1 MKYQLNDKKTIN
13 IPDEEIKKSM
23 KILDLTEEEAIQ
35 MYLEDEGYIK
45 NEEVERLTKKAKEN
59 KADKIVVRSK
69 TENTRAERPPKEN
82 PVKEQLIKDL
92 CEFLKENGEL
102 EPVTIVN
109 KTKTIDFYV
118 NGRYFSLNLTE
129 HRPKKQK

>member
-1 MKYQLNDKKTIN
+1 MKYKFNDKFIN
-13 IPDEEIKKSM
+13 IPDEEIAKSM

-69 TENTRAERPPKEN
+69 VENTKAERPPKEN
-82 PVKEQLIKDL
+82 PIKEQLIKDL

-129 HRPKKQK
+129 HRQNKQK

>member
-1 MKYQLNDKKTIN
+1 MKYKFNDKFIN
-13 IPDEEIKKSM
+13 IPDEEIAKSM

-69 TENTRAERPPKEN
+69 VENTKAERPPKEN

-129 HRPKKQK
+129 HRQNKQK

>member
-13 IPDEEIKKSM
+13 IPDAEIRKSM
-23 KILDLTEEEAIQ
+23 EILDLTEEEAIQ

-69 TENTRAERPPKEN
+69 VENTKTERPPKEN
-82 PVKEQLIKDL
+82 PLKEQLIKDL
-92 CEFLKENGEL
+92 YGFLKENGEL
-102 EPVTIVN
+102 EPVTITN
-109 KTKTIDFYV
+109 KIKTIDFYV
-118 NGRYFSLNLTE
+118 NGKYFSLNLTE
-129 HRPKKQK
+129 HRPKKA

>member
-1 MKYQLNDKKTIN
+1 MRYNFNGKQIN

-23 KILDLTEEEAIQ
+23 EILELSEEEAIQ

-69 TENTRAERPPKEN
+69 VENTRAERAPKEN
-82 PVKEQLIKDL
+82 PVKEQIIADL
-92 CEFLKENGEL
+92 HKFLLENTEL
-102 EPVTIVN
+102 SRVNITN

-118 NGRYFSLNLTE
+118 NNRYFSLNLTE
-129 HRPKKQK
+129 HREKKQK

>member
-13 IPDEEIKKSM
+13 IPDKEIKKSM
-23 KILDLTEEEAIQ
+23 EILDLTEEEAIQ

-69 TENTRAERPPKEN
+69 VENTRAERPPKEN
-82 PVKEQLIKDL
+82 PVKEQIIADL
-92 CEFLKENGEL
+92 HKFLLENTEL
-102 EPVTIVN
+102 SRVNITN

-129 HRPKKQK
+129 HRQKK

>member
-23 KILDLTEEEAIQ
+23 EILDLTEEEAIQ

-69 TENTRAERPPKEN
+69 AENTRAERPPKEN

-129 HRPKKQK
+129 HRQNKQK

>member
-23 KILDLTEEEAIQ
+23 EILDLTEEEAIQ

-69 TENTRAERPPKEN
+69 VENTKAERPPKEN
-82 PVKEQLIKDL
+82 PVKEQLIKDIYN
-92 CEFLKENGEL
+92 FLKENGEL
-102 EPVTIVN
+102 EPVTITN

-118 NGRYFSLNLTE
+118 NGKYFSLNLTE
-129 HRPKKQK
+129 HRPKKA

>member
-13 IPDEEIKKSM
+13 IPDAEIRKSM
-23 KILDLTEEEAIQ
+23 EILDLTEEEAIQ

-69 TENTRAERPPKEN
+69 VENTKTERPPKEN
-82 PVKEQLIKDL
+82 PLKEQLIKDL
-92 CEFLKENGEL
+92 YGFLKENGEL
-102 EPVTIVN
+102 EPVTITN

-118 NGRYFSLNLTE
+118 NGKYFSLNLTE
-129 HRPKKQK
+129 HRPKKA

>member
-1 MKYQLNDKKTIN
+1 MKYNFNGKQIN

-23 KILDLTEEEAIQ
+23 EILELSEEEAIQ

-59 KADKIVVRSK
+59 KTDKIVVRSK

-92 CEFLKENGEL
+92 YEFLKENSEL
-102 EPVTIVN
+102 SRVNITN

-118 NGRYFSLNLTE
+118 DNRYFSLNLTE
-129 HRPKKQK
+129 HRQKK

>member
-1 MKYQLNDKKTIN
+1 MKYNFNGKQIN

-23 KILDLTEEEAIQ
+23 EILDLTEEEAIQ

-59 KADKIVVRSK
+59 KTDKIVVRSK
-69 TENTRAERPPKEN
+69 VENTRAERTPKEN
-82 PVKEQLIKDL
+82 PVKEQIIADL
-92 CEFLKENGEL
+92 HKFLLENAEL
-102 EPVTIVN
+102 SRVNITN

-118 NGRYFSLNLTE
+118 NNRYFSLNLTE
-129 HRPKKQK
+129 HREKKQK

>member
-13 IPDEEIKKSM
+13 IPDAEIRKSM
-23 KILDLTEEEAIQ
+23 EILDLTEEEAIQ

-69 TENTRAERPPKEN
+69 VENTKAERPPKEN

>member
-13 IPDEEIKKSM
+13 IPDAEIRKSM
-23 KILDLTEEEAIQ
+23 EILDLTEEEAIQ

-69 TENTRAERPPKEN
+69 VENTKSERPPKEN
-82 PVKEQLIKDL
+82 PVKEQLIKDIYN
-92 CEFLKENGEL
+92 FLKENGEL
-102 EPVTIVN
+102 EPVTITN

-118 NGRYFSLNLTE
+118 NGKYFSLNLTE
-129 HRPKKQK
+129 HRPKKA

>member
-1 MKYQLNDKKTIN
+1 MKYKLNDKKIIN

-23 KILDLTEEEAIQ
+23 EILDLTEEEAIQ

-69 TENTRAERPPKEN
+69 AENTRVERPPKEN

-92 CEFLKENGEL
+92 AEFLRENGEL
-102 EPVTIVN
+102 EPVTITN

-118 NGRYFSLNLTE
+118 NNRYFSLNLTE
-129 HRPKKQK
+129 HRPKKA

>member
-13 IPDEEIKKSM
+13 IPDAEIRKSM
-23 KILDLTEEEAIQ
+23 EILDLTEEEAIQ

-69 TENTRAERPPKEN
+69 VENTKAERPPKEN
-82 PVKEQLIKDL
+82 PIKEQLIKDIYN
-92 CEFLKENGEL
+92 FLKENGEL
-102 EPVTIVN
+102 EPVTITN

-118 NGRYFSLNLTE
+118 NGKYFSLNLTE
-129 HRPKKQK
+129 HRPKKA

>member
-1 MKYQLNDKKTIN
+1 MKYNFNGKQIN

-23 KILDLTEEEAIQ
+23 EILELSEEEAIQ

-59 KADKIVVRSK
+59 KTDKIVVRSK
-69 TENTRAERPPKEN
+69 TENARTERAPKEN
-82 PVKEQLIKDL
+82 PVKEQIITDL
-92 CEFLKENGEL
+92 HKFLLENAEL
-102 EPVTIVN
+102 SRVNITN

-118 NGRYFSLNLTE
+118 NNRYFSLNLTE
-129 HRPKKQK
+129 HREKKQK

>member
-1 MKYQLNDKKTIN
+1 
-13 IPDEEIKKSM
+13 M
-23 KILDLTEEEAIQ
+23 KIEITLNNGKSVKIPQKEIENLMNKLELTQDQAIE
-35 MYLEDEGYIK
+35 LWLTDEGYIT
-45 NEEVERLTKKAKEN
+45 NEEVEKLTKKAKEN

-69 TENTRAERPPKEN
+69 AINTKAERPPKEN

-118 NGRYFSLNLTE
+118 NNRYFSLNLTE
-129 HRPKKQK
+129 HRPKK

>member
-1 MKYQLNDKKTIN
+1 MKYQLNDKKIIN
-13 IPDEEIKKSM
+13 IPDAEIRKSM
-23 KILDLTEEEAIQ
+23 EILDLTEEEAIQ

-69 TENTRAERPPKEN
+69 VENTKAERPPKEN
-82 PVKEQLIKDL
+82 PVKEQLIKDIYN
-92 CEFLKENGEL
+92 FLKENGEL
-102 EPVTIVN
+102 EPVTIIN

-118 NGRYFSLNLTE
+118 NGKYFSLNLTE
-129 HRPKKQK
+129 HRPKKA

>member
-1 MKYQLNDKKTIN
+1 MRYNFNGKQIN

-23 KILDLTEEEAIQ
+23 EILDLTEEEAIQ

-59 KADKIVVRSK
+59 KTDKIVVRSK
-69 TENTRAERPPKEN
+69 AENTRAERPPKEN
-82 PVKEQLIKDL
+82 PVKEQIIADL
-92 CEFLKENGEL
+92 HKFLLENAEL
-102 EPVTIVN
+102 SQVNITN
-109 KTKTIDFYV
+109 KTKSIDFYV
-118 NGRYFSLNLTE
+118 NDKYFTLSLTE

>member
-23 KILDLTEEEAIQ
+23 EILDLTEEEAIQ

-69 TENTRAERPPKEN
+69 VENTRAERPPKEN

-92 CEFLKENGEL
+92 YEFLKENGEL

>member
-23 KILDLTEEEAIQ
+23 EILDLTEEEAIQ

-69 TENTRAERPPKEN
+69 AENKKAERPPKEN

-92 CEFLKENGEL
+92 AEFLRENGEL
-102 EPVTIVN
+102 EPVTITN

-118 NGRYFSLNLTE
+118 NGKYFSLNLTE
-129 HRPKKQK
+129 HRPKKA

>member
-1 MKYQLNDKKTIN
+1 MKYKLNDKKTIN
-13 IPDEEIKKSM
+13 IPDEKIKKSM

-45 NEEVERLTKKAKEN
+45 NEEVERLTKKAKDN

-69 TENTRAERPPKEN
+69 VENTKVERPPKEN

-92 CEFLKENGEL
+92 YNFLKENGEL
-102 EPVTIVN
+102 EPVTITN

-129 HRPKKQK
+129 HREKKQK

>member
-1 MKYQLNDKKTIN
+1 MKYKFNDKFIN

-23 KILDLTEEEAIQ
+23 EILDLTEEEAIQ

-69 TENTRAERPPKEN
+69 VENTKAERPPKEN

-129 HRPKKQK
+129 HRQNKQK

>member
-1 MKYQLNDKKTIN
+1 M
-13 IPDEEIKKSM
+13 E
-23 KILDLTEEEAIQ
+23 ILDLTEEEAIQ

-69 TENTRAERPPKEN
+69 VENTRAERPPKEN

-129 HRPKKQK
+129 HRPKKA

>member
-23 KILDLTEEEAIQ
+23 KVLDLTEEEAIQ

-69 TENTRAERPPKEN
+69 AENTRAERPPKEN

-129 HRPKKQK
+129 HRQKK

>member
-13 IPDEEIKKSM
+13 IPDAEIRKSM
-23 KILDLTEEEAIQ
+23 EILDLTEEEAIQ

-69 TENTRAERPPKEN
+69 AENTRAERPPKEN
-82 PVKEQLIKDL
+82 PVKEQLIKGIYN
-92 CEFLKENGEL
+92 FLKENGEL
-102 EPVTIVN
+102 EPVTITN

-118 NGRYFSLNLTE
+118 NNRYFSLNLTE
-129 HRPKKQK
+129 HRPKKA

>member
-1 MKYQLNDKKTIN
+1 MKYNFNGKQIN

-23 KILDLTEEEAIQ
+23 EILELSEEEAIQ
-35 MYLEDEGYIK
+35 IYLEDEGYIK

-69 TENTRAERPPKEN
+69 VENTRTERAPKEN
-82 PVKEQLIKDL
+82 PVKEQIIADL
-92 CEFLKENGEL
+92 HKFLLENAEL
-102 EPVTIVN
+102 SKVNITN

-118 NGRYFSLNLTE
+118 NNRYFSLNLTE
-129 HRPKKQK
+129 HREKKQK

>member
-13 IPDEEIKKSM
+13 IPDAEIKKSM
-23 KILDLTEEEAIQ
+23 EILDLTKEEAIQ

-45 NEEVERLTKKAKEN
+45 NEEVEKLTKKAKEN

-69 TENTRAERPPKEN
+69 VENTKAERPPKEN
-82 PVKEQLIKDL
+82 PVKEQLIKDIYN
-92 CEFLKENGEL
+92 FLKENGEL
-102 EPVTIVN
+102 EPVTITN

-118 NGRYFSLNLTE
+118 NGKYFSLNLTE
-129 HRPKKQK
+129 HRPKKA